1 MYLINNRFGILKS
14 QICMVGDRLD
24 TDILFGQNGGCKTL
38 LVLSGNY
45 KLLWNSPPTFSMYI
59 VCTLIEVFLSK
70 RCDLIVDASKS
81 KQLHQTR
88 FLHQQNFWFSFP
100 QSFSCLSMRGHCALY
115 LGPCIIFSII
125 IFNITTWNFAK
136 IRSCSNQIYL
146 PTDVKFVRVG
156 RADNEGYAQS
166 FYINLPPDKG
176 AFLFHWTSSVFT
188 FMSASAV

>member
-100 QSFSCLSMRGHCALY
+100 QSCSCMSMQGHCVLR
-115 LGPCIIFSII
+115 LGPSHIFSII
-125 IFNITTWNFAK
+125 IADIH
-136 IRSCSNQIYL
+136 SCIFFLQ
-146 PTDVKFVRVG
+146 
-156 RADNEGYAQS
+156 
-166 FYINLPPDKG
+166 NLEEEMLQFIEISKME
-176 AFLFHWTSSVFT
+176 TCFT
-188 FMSASAV
+188 FIYIFLKLHLKFISNKFHSCFVSLGR